1 MSKNQ
6 PYLRFHFCH
15 LQLRLLPGLSLGSNT
30 YIYRIRLRIRCYC
43 RIVAMNNRPQSL
55 FNSGLSQS
63 PNTQDTS
70 ENQTTCER
78 SEPWDHLI
86 LPHIVHFSWY
96 TRHRHDNMSIL
107 FNPPTR
113 SSSSGLRNTCAEGI
127 NVACLILRSGII
139 LLRAA
144 NIAGNSA
151 PRSSST
157 CIVSPNIV
165 LIDSRARS
173 SSVGPKPPVI
183 TTRSERSHA
192 RLKVSTIRPWLSPTC
207 DTK

>member
-1 MSKNQ
+1 MRYISRGTPGMATIMCPSFSTHQ
-6 PYLRFHFCH
+6 PGAVPR
-15 LQLRLLPGLSLGSNT
+15 
-30 YIYRIRLRIRCYC
+30 
-43 RIVAMNNRPQSL
+43 
-55 FNSGLSQS
+55 
-63 PNTQDTS
+63 
-70 ENQTTCER
+70 
-78 SEPWDHLI
+78 
-86 LPHIVHFSWY
+86 
-96 TRHRHDNMSIL
+96 
-107 FNPPTR
+107 
-113 SSSSGLRNTCAEGI
+113 GLRNTCAEGI
-127 NVACLILRSGII
+127 KVACLILRSGIT

-144 NIAGNSA
+144 NIARNSA
-151 PRSSST
+151 SSTGST